1 MNNDY
6 ELIYLAQENN
16 EEAKEMLY
24 QKYKNLMYTNAK
36 TFVMENSDKGV
47 DFNDVLLELKI
58 CFEEAV
64 NNYNQDNGASFNTFL
79 ISYISNSLKTYK
91 RSIDKKKNKILNES
105 IPLEDDE
112 IDYSNKLY
120 KEEDMIE
127 YMIFDSGNNYE
138 SYYDELKE
146 PEKEIIEL
154 LKSGY
159 SYSEIADM
167 LNKDIKYVYN
177 NIYKIKNKLKGII

>member
-24 QKYKNLMYTNAK
+24 QKYKNLIYSNAVNFIYK
-36 TFVMENSDKGV
+36 NASRGIEI
-47 DFNDVLLELKI
+47 NDVLLELNI
-58 CFEEAV
+58 YFEKAISDFDQ
-64 NNYNQDNGASFNTFL
+64 NGGASFSTFL
-79 ISYISNSLKTYK
+79 ISYLNNALKSYN
-91 RSIDKKKNKILNES
+91 RSINKKKNKILNES
-105 IPLEDDE
+105 VPLEDDE

-120 KEEDMIE
+120 KEEDTTE
-127 YMIFDSGNNYE
+127 YMIFDKGNTYQDYLDN
-138 SYYDELKE
+138 LKE
-146 PEKEIIEL
+146 KEREIVEL
-154 LKSGY
+154 IKDGY

-177 NIYKIKNKLKGII
+177 IVYRIKSKLKEMI